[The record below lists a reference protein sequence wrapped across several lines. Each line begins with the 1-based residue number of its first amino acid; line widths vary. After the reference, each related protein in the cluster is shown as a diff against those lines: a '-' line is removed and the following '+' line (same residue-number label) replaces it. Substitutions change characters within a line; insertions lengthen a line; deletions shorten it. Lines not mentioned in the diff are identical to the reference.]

1 MEPSLNFNSF
11 IGKRFQGH
19 KIQKLAS
26 MIDYLK
32 HGQIIPRGTL
42 VIMASGSTHLQLKI
56 LEKDTPH
63 KGFSMPLPIRDSA
76 LAKGITPN
84 YLHWFLSQS
93 EISSELMQH
102 ARGSVFLRIPKII
115 IDQIPVPIP
124 RKIQDWPSQANLI
137 LKKDTDEFKS
147 LIAMFYEDFQL
158 NVKHKRY
165 RTAVILAGAICE
177 TMLFQLLIEC
187 GVEKNLLEEDKLA
200 LGGLIKYVKLLKLD
214 KELGIPL
221 NHIQEIQKSRNKAVH
236 IGASKLTNYV
246 FSHNDVK
253 AFDHIIK
260 YFGI

>member
-1 MEPSLNFNSF
+1 
-11 IGKRFQGH
+11 
-19 KIQKLAS
+19 
-26 MIDYLK
+26 
-32 HGQIIPRGTL
+32 
-42 VIMASGSTHLQLKI
+42 MASGSTHLQLKI
-56 LEKDTPH
+56 LENDTPH
-63 KGFSMPLPIRDSA
+63 KGFSIPLLIRDNA

-93 EISSELMQH
+93 EIANELMQH
-102 ARGSVFLRIPKII
+102 AKGSVFLRIPKII

-124 RKIQDWPSQANLI
+124 RKVQDWPSQANVI
-137 LKKDTDEFKS
+137 FKKDTDEFKS

-200 LGGLIKYVKLLKLD
+200 LGGLIKYVKLLRLE
-214 KELGIPL
+214 KELGVPL

-236 IGASKLTNYV
+236 IGADKLNNCL
-246 FSHNDVK
+246 FSHNDFK